1 MTFDPAAAVLGADLD
16 ADLGADRDAD
26 VGGDAEHLRAVAR
39 RQWTAR
45 RDLERRLHDGA
56 ALRLSAL
63 ALQLGLLHH
72 RHPAG
77 GGEPGGQLAAAVEEL
92 QDGLHLVLQEL
103 RDVAGLLYPP
113 LLDEA
118 GLGPALRE
126 AAGRCPVPVRV
137 HAPRERFGAA
147 VEGVAYFALL
157 GCLPVA
163 EAKDAGAPRRAPAT
177 EGRTA
182 TGSRPPAAPPAVGP
196 DPVIDPAIDP
206 VIDPVIDIVIRREG
220 DVLVLL
226 VHGVAGCHAGPID
239 DGVRL
244 LGGTV
249 TVGDPDREGL
259 PGDRP
264 RGAVAVG
271 PGRVD
276 RGPDGPITVRIPC
289 A

>member
-1 MTFDPAAAVLGADLD
+1 MEPGAGRSHSFSMTRDPAAAVLGEDRGRELGGDLGLERGT
-16 ADLGADRDAD
+16 ADLGTADPRGADR
-26 VGGDAEHLRAVAR
+26 LRAVAR

-56 ALRLSAL
+56 ALRVSAL
-63 ALQLGLLHH
+63 ALQLGLLRH

-77 GGEPGGQLAAAVEEL
+77 GPELDGRALATAVDEL

-126 AAGRCPVPVRV
+126 AVARCPVPVRID
-137 HAPRERFGAA
+137 APGERFGAA

-157 GCLPVA
+157 GCLPAA
-163 EAKDAGAPRRAPAT
+163 EAEDAGASPRAPA
-177 EGRTA
+177 GA
-182 TGSRPPAAPPAVGP
+182 AAAGSRPFGADGGP
-196 DPVIDPAIDP
+196 GSHAPVID
-206 VIDPVIDIVIRREG
+206 VVIRRDG

-226 VHGVAGCHAGPID
+226 VHGVDGCHAGPID

-244 LGGTV
+244 LGGSV
-249 TVGDPDREGL
+249 TVG
-259 PGDRP
+259 
-264 RGAVAVG
+264 G
-271 PGRVD
+271 PV
-276 RGPDGPITVRIPC
+276 PALITVRIPC
-289 A
+289 V